1 MTIDESL
8 KSALLSRAHLQGFEA
23 IRVFNGISDGVA
35 GLTVDRF
42 GRYYQ
47 IQCFQPQSE
56 DTLHAVKDF
65 LCSDELIES
74 QRADLIV
81 VKNRVSPS
89 GASLQNPEMD
99 ILWDRHS
106 LGDSAQ
112 TQVREGQAQIEVD
125 LLDTINPGLF
135 LDMREYRMKHYQWL
149 LDMRS
154 EADELKVLNLFSY
167 TCSFGLHSAMAG
179 ADYTCN
185 VDISAKILDRGRR
198 NYQLSGLDDQE
209 HGFVREDAR
218 KFLEFCAK
226 KGKKFQSIVLDP
238 PTFARYKKK
247 TWSVHKELAGLLEL
261 IQEILVPG
269 GRLLLSTNASD
280 IHNYDLIDWAKNYPW
295 KIIEQGGQSSD
306 FPTKG
311 KIKESSLAVVW
322 FEKLH

>member
-42 GRYYQ
+42 GKYYQ
-47 IQCFQPQSE
+47 IQCFQPQSD

-112 TQVREGQAQIEVD
+112 TKVREGQAQIEVD

-226 KGKKFQSIVLDP
+226 KGKKLS
-238 PTFARYKKK
+238 
-247 TWSVHKELAGLLEL
+247 L
-261 IQEILVPG
+261 IHI
-269 GRLLLSTNASD
+269 
-280 IHNYDLIDWAKNYPW
+280 
-295 KIIEQGGQSSD
+295 
-306 FPTKG
+306 
-311 KIKESSLAVVW
+311 
-322 FEKLH
+322 